1 MYFENIPVFSE
12 LNLFS
17 ILFRIALALILGGAL
32 GIEREQKQH
41 PAGFRTYVIVCL
53 GATLACITNLY
64 MCERLGGTDPARI
77 PAPVISG
84 IGFLG
89 AGTILVTRNNH
100 VRGLT
105 TAAGLWCCATIGIA
119 VGSGFYCGAVLCTV
133 MIIFSLRILSRVDKR
148 LMRFNKYISIYAE
161 YQDSSFIKNLIEYC
175 NLHNYELHNL
185 EIYPTHE
192 QRSGFATF
200 YVRVQNPIMRQTVL
214 TDIRGLSNSL
224 IIEEI
229 R

>member
-17 ILFRIALALILGGAL
+17 ILLRIALALILGGAL

-41 PAGFRTYVIVCL
+41 PAGFRTYVI
-53 GATLACITNLY
+53 
-64 MCERLGGTDPARI
+64 GGTDPARI
-77 PAPVISG
+77 PAQVISG

-89 AGTILVTRNNH
+89 AGTILVTHNNH

>member
-77 PAPVISG
+77 PAQVISRWNDSCHTQQSCPRSDHCRRA
-84 IGFLG
+84 L
-89 AGTILVTRNNH
+89 
-100 VRGLT
+100 
-105 TAAGLWCCATIGIA
+105 
-119 VGSGFYCGAVLCTV
+119 VLCHDWHCRRLRLLLRCCF
-133 MIIFSLRILSRVDKR
+133 MYGYDYIFPA
-148 LMRFNKYISIYAE
+148 Y
-161 YQDSSFIKNLIEYC
+161 FIA
-175 NLHNYELHNL
+175 
-185 EIYPTHE
+185 
-192 QRSGFATF
+192 R
-200 YVRVQNPIMRQTVL
+200 
-214 TDIRGLSNSL
+214 
-224 IIEEI
+224 
-229 R
+229 

>member
-17 ILFRIALALILGGAL
+17 ILLRIALILGGAL

-77 PAPVISG
+77 PAQVISG

-148 LMRFNKYISIYAE
+148 LMRFNKYISIYTATCIITN
-161 YQDSSFIKNLIEYC
+161 YIIWKFIRPMSSV
-175 NLHNYELHNL
+175 
-185 EIYPTHE
+185 P
-192 QRSGFATF
+192 
-200 YVRVQNPIMRQTVL
+200 VL
-214 TDIRGLSNSL
+214 PHFMCVYRIPLCAKL
-224 IIEEI
+224 F
-229 R
+229 

>member
-77 PAPVISG
+77 PAQVISG

-89 AGTILVTRNNH
+89 AGTILVTRNNQS
-100 VRGLT
+100 
-105 TAAGLWCCATIGIA
+105 A
-119 VGSGFYCGAVLCTV
+119 V
-133 MIIFSLRILSRVDKR
+133 
-148 LMRFNKYISIYAE
+148 
-161 YQDSSFIKNLIEYC
+161 
-175 NLHNYELHNL
+175 
-185 EIYPTHE
+185 
-192 QRSGFATF
+192 
-200 YVRVQNPIMRQTVL
+200 
-214 TDIRGLSNSL
+214 
-224 IIEEI
+224 
-229 R
+229 

>member
-1 MYFENIPVFSE
+1 
-12 LNLFS
+12 
-17 ILFRIALALILGGAL
+17 
-32 GIEREQKQH
+32 
-41 PAGFRTYVIVCL
+41 
-53 GATLACITNLY
+53 
-64 MCERLGGTDPARI
+64 
-77 PAPVISG
+77 
-84 IGFLG
+84 
-89 AGTILVTRNNH
+89 
-100 VRGLT
+100 
-105 TAAGLWCCATIGIA
+105 
-119 VGSGFYCGAVLCTV
+119 
-133 MIIFSLRILSRVDKR
+133 
-148 LMRFNKYISIYAE
+148 MRFNKYISIYAE

-229 R
+229 RWIIRISDIFRFGLPAFTDSQIVLIKISAYQKKRFTKPVIIKPFPRKSLLFYNINFRLLFWTVSVHAACRCTIYVAIRIRHCSSQRPVPSVRAWHVQSYLFHTFQQNCLYW

>member
-1 MYFENIPVFSE
+1 
-12 LNLFS
+12 
-17 ILFRIALALILGGAL
+17 
-32 GIEREQKQH
+32 
-41 PAGFRTYVIVCL
+41 
-53 GATLACITNLY
+53 
-64 MCERLGGTDPARI
+64 
-77 PAPVISG
+77 
-84 IGFLG
+84 
-89 AGTILVTRNNH
+89 
-100 VRGLT
+100 
-105 TAAGLWCCATIGIA
+105 
-119 VGSGFYCGAVLCTV
+119 
-133 MIIFSLRILSRVDKR
+133 
-148 LMRFNKYISIYAE
+148 MRFNKYISIYAE

-229 R
+229 RWIIRISDIFRFALSVFMDSQIVLIKISAYQKRDLRSRSLLNRFLVNLFYFTI

>member
-17 ILFRIALALILGGAL
+17 ILLRIALALILGGAL

-53 GATLACITNLY
+53 GATLACITNL
-64 MCERLGGTDPARI
+64 
-77 PAPVISG
+77 
-84 IGFLG
+84 
-89 AGTILVTRNNH
+89 
-100 VRGLT
+100 
-105 TAAGLWCCATIGIA
+105 
-119 VGSGFYCGAVLCTV
+119 YCGAVLCTV

>member
-1 MYFENIPVFSE
+1 
-12 LNLFS
+12 
-17 ILFRIALALILGGAL
+17 
-32 GIEREQKQH
+32 
-41 PAGFRTYVIVCL
+41 
-53 GATLACITNLY
+53 
-64 MCERLGGTDPARI
+64 
-77 PAPVISG
+77 
-84 IGFLG
+84 
-89 AGTILVTRNNH
+89 
-100 VRGLT
+100 
-105 TAAGLWCCATIGIA
+105 
-119 VGSGFYCGAVLCTV
+119 

-161 YQDSSFIKNLIEYC
+161 YQDSSFIKNLIKYC

-185 EIYPTHE
+185 EIYSTHE

-229 R
+229 RWIIRISDIFRFGLPAFTDSQIVLIKISAYQKRDLRSRSLLNRFLVNLFYFTI

>member
-17 ILFRIALALILGGAL
+17 ILLRIALALILGGAL

-77 PAPVISG
+77 PAQVISG

-105 TAAGLWCCATIGIA
+105 TAAGLADTSFFSGKCSRIPLTSIA
-119 VGSGFYCGAVLCTV
+119 LASGFYCGAVLCTV

-161 YQDSSFIKNLIEYC
+161 YQDSSFIR
-175 NLHNYELHNL
+175 
-185 EIYPTHE
+185 T
-192 QRSGFATF
+192 
-200 YVRVQNPIMRQTVL
+200 
-214 TDIRGLSNSL
+214 
-224 IIEEI
+224 
-229 R
+229 

>member
-1 MYFENIPVFSE
+1 M
-12 LNLFS
+12 L
-17 ILFRIALALILGGAL
+17 
-32 GIEREQKQH
+32 
-41 PAGFRTYVIVCL
+41 C
-53 GATLACITNLY
+53 
-64 MCERLGGTDPARI
+64 
-77 PAPVISG
+77 
-84 IGFLG
+84 
-89 AGTILVTRNNH
+89 
-100 VRGLT
+100 
-105 TAAGLWCCATIGIA
+105 TIGIA